1 VKGVLQQLASLIE
14 KEITYFGYLEQT
26 RLSSDLALGFAVKE
40 LTSILSSLLQH
51 SRIKAVYKSKLVSAV
66 LAGYLSL
73 RRLVIQRTKM
83 IDETQDSLLELLEDL
98 TSGTQEETRAFIKVC
113 VDTVQRYPADDHVTP
128 VFIFERLCSII
139 FPEEA
144 DTGEFYLSLEK
155 DPQQE
160 EFLQGRMLGNP
171 YSSKEPGLGPLMRE
185 VKNKICMDCELVA
198 LLEDDNGMELL
209 VNNKII
215 SLDLPVKDVYNKVWM
230 PEAGEGEPMRVI
242 YRMRGLLG
250 DATEEF
256 IESLDKKEGEG
267 GDDADEET
275 YKLAEVLG
283 QCGGIKV
290 MLDKLSSIRSLA
302 SKTLVTVILK
312 LLGYCCKLKSN
323 RSILL
328 STQLKTTAV
337 MLGALQLCLGSGEAA
352 AQTETIL
359 ELMERLLL
367 EAASSLKSVE
377 EYQGF
382 ACPTVKEITSLLD
395 HAVHMRPGTD
405 LHHRLMR
412 VLPFLTYANKDNMK
426 LVIDHFSEVLDFTKF
441 DQGHTSEDEARLEA
455 WVALCDGL
463 ERNELGNTMKNEIV
477 SLGIVS
483 RCTDYIKD
491 NAPPSKDILLKADNP
506 AWKEFSMKP
515 SIKFVLKALVGL
527 ASGHAPTQE
536 ALASSVIS
544 ELHLLEQMSSDEHL
558 GSLAEAVLEAV
569 RDHPEVGSRVDDV
582 RRATRDEKKKMAM
595 AMRAKQL
602 KSIGL
607 KTNEK
612 GQVKAESSL
621 LQQFQAIGEESG
633 LSCVIC
639 REGYRFQPTKV
650 LAIYTFTRR
659 CPLEGTEPGTRKT
672 MGFST
677 VSHFN
682 LVHVDCHLAAV
693 RQARSR
699 DEWESALLQNANTK
713 CNGLL
718 PLWGPGVTESAFAAC
733 LARHNTYLVEVTGQ
747 RDINHQTTI
756 HDIKLLLLKFA
767 EEKSFSVDSGGGGP
781 QSNINLV
788 PYMVHMALYTIN
800 TSRAAARE
808 QRQLESW
815 MDAPAA
821 TWRAQATAV
830 DGPMYQT
837 ALCLLL
843 LSPTQWQAKRA
854 QILQRLLVT
863 AQLRAVGQPSGD
875 STVNLVEVAEYG
887 VYRTAVIFFG
897 LVDLLIREMW
907 AGVPTQADQEWCVSL
922 AEWIRNNDEV
932 ILARSATILRTFQE
946 DLLPAQDMGEV
957 MDVCGLLA
965 EIPSAPS
972 AILEVLNLLPQ

>member
-1 VKGVLQQLASLIE
+1 
-14 KEITYFGYLEQT
+14 
-26 RLSSDLALGFAVKE
+26 
-40 LTSILSSLLQH
+40 
-51 SRIKAVYKSKLVSAV
+51 
-66 LAGYLSL
+66 
-73 RRLVIQRTKM
+73 
-83 IDETQDSLLELLEDL
+83 
-98 TSGTQEETRAFIKVC
+98 
-113 VDTVQRYPADDHVTP
+113 
-128 VFIFERLCSII
+128 
-139 FPEEA
+139 
-144 DTGEFYLSLEK
+144 
-155 DPQQE
+155 
-160 EFLQGRMLGNP
+160 
-171 YSSKEPGLGPLMRE
+171 
-185 VKNKICMDCELVA
+185 
-198 LLEDDNGMELL
+198 
-209 VNNKII
+209 
-215 SLDLPVKDVYNKVWM
+215 
-230 PEAGEGEPMRVI
+230 
-242 YRMRGLLG
+242 
-250 DATEEF
+250 
-256 IESLDKKEGEG
+256 
-267 GDDADEET
+267 
-275 YKLAEVLG
+275 
-283 QCGGIKV
+283 
-290 MLDKLSSIRSLA
+290 
-302 SKTLVTVILK
+302 
-312 LLGYCCKLKSN
+312 
-323 RSILL
+323 
-328 STQLKTTAV
+328 
-337 MLGALQLCLGSGEAA
+337 
-352 AQTETIL
+352 
-359 ELMERLLL
+359 
-367 EAASSLKSVE
+367 
-377 EYQGF
+377 
-382 ACPTVKEITSLLD
+382 
-395 HAVHMRPGTD
+395 
-405 LHHRLMR
+405 
-412 VLPFLTYANKDNMK
+412 
-426 LVIDHFSEVLDFTKF
+426 
-441 DQGHTSEDEARLEA
+441 
-455 WVALCDGL
+455 
-463 ERNELGNTMKNEIV
+463 
-477 SLGIVS
+477 
-483 RCTDYIKD
+483 
-491 NAPPSKDILLKADNP
+491 
-506 AWKEFSMKP
+506 MKP